1 MPEGLTCPQCGVLN
15 PIESNFCSACGTG
28 LPEPAATEE
37 ATGRYPELDVGVIEA
52 GEVGQLVVTRGP
64 TAGARYALGNGTTS
78 IGRHPDSEVF
88 LDDVTVSRH
97 HARVLCEG
105 NAAFRIE
112 DAGSLNGT
120 YVDGER
126 VESETLREG
135 AQIQVGK
142 FRLVFVIGALGQD
155 G

>member
-1 MPEGLTCPQCGVLN
+1 MAGGLACPQCGVLN
-15 PIESNFCSACGTG
+15 PTESNFCSACGTE

-37 ATGRYPELDVGVIEA
+37 ATGRYPQLGSDVPDV

-64 TAGARYALGNGTTS
+64 TAGARYALGNQTTT

-97 HARVLCEG
+97 HARIVTEG
-105 NAAFRIE
+105 SGAYRIE

-126 VESETLREG
+126 VEAETLREG